1 MLAHFQADA
10 EEFLK
15 VATEVNAAS
24 PAKVDELD
32 AELMKMFAY
41 NAQGD
46 ICPIQAFIGGI
57 TAQEV
62 MKVGYFSDTEMGL
75 EVVSKCFV
83 VWFCYQS
90 SVCHLTDTSLCAP
103 LFSVFCKFLLWFHS
117 QASLH
122 ISMTLT
128 WYAFAPN

>member
-1 MLAHFQADA
+1 MPAWINSSTSVRIPLPPSGNKITDPNFGTDYYMNNSICSLLAHFQADA

-83 VWFCYQS
+83 V
-90 SVCHLTDTSLCAP
+90 
-103 LFSVFCKFLLWFHS
+103 
-117 QASLH
+117 
-122 ISMTLT
+122 
-128 WYAFAPN
+128 

>member
-1 MLAHFQADA
+1 MPSCRNSSTSVRIPLPPAGNKITTDPNFGTDYYMNNSISSLLVHFQADA

-32 AELMKMFAY
+32 ADLMKMFAY
-41 NAQGD
+41 NARGD

-62 MKVGYFSDTEMGL
+62 MKVGYFSDTEIGL
-75 EVVSKCFV
+75 EVVSECF
-83 VWFCYQS
+83 
-90 SVCHLTDTSLCAP
+90 
-103 LFSVFCKFLLWFHS
+103 
-117 QASLH
+117 ASG
-122 ISMTLT
+122 
-128 WYAFAPN
+128 